1 MITGMPS
8 GRVLV
13 LSLAFGMY
21 TRRTGG
27 GLHELRVACTC
38 TATSARAW
46 LVNATNPSTPA
57 VRRPLLRCVTCRTL
71 TSVFDQLRSMS
82 FCRSL
87 TLARFPSRT
96 ALKILPRSRRT
107 RSSQPRQSTRSQG
120 SPSNTT
126 LGSSGPFT
134 EVSNLSLSSSIRVH
148 VHFKGPPAHVST
160 LNGLRAPGSI
170 SGQLAVDP
178 SGGSSGLAVDGFL
191 VPFGR
196 RHSLLGHPVPPG
208 VPPPLRSA
216 YRSSCAYPRTF
227 HGPIAGFPRSACV
240 RPGPGRALSTPGT
253 AVFAGHRVFRGRR
266 LPPTNG
272 RSLSPRYRFPARD
285 ADITRHHR
293 EFPGSR
299 PSGPSP
305 RLWPPW
311 LGRRPLDFPVSFAP
325 DRSRTGHARHG
336 GDRSNTDL

>member
-1 MITGMPS
+1 
-8 GRVLV
+8 
-13 LSLAFGMY
+13 
-21 TRRTGG
+21 
-27 GLHELRVACTC
+27 
-38 TATSARAW
+38 
-46 LVNATNPSTPA
+46 
-57 VRRPLLRCVTCRTL
+57 
-71 TSVFDQLRSMS
+71 
-82 FCRSL
+82 
-87 TLARFPSRT
+87 
-96 ALKILPRSRRT
+96 LKILPRSRRT
-107 RSSQPRQSTRSQG
+107 RSSQPRQSTRSQA
-120 SPSNTT
+120 SPSNTA

-240 RPGPGRALSTPGT
+240 RPGPGRALSLPRGRRCSQAIGSSVAAACRLSTTGPCHPGT
-253 AVFAGHRVFRGRR
+253 ASQPGMLILRGIIESSLVVAPPA
-266 LPPTNG
+266 LPLACG
-272 RSLSPRYRFPARD
+272 
-285 ADITRHHR
+285 
-293 EFPGSR
+293 
-299 PSGPSP
+299 
-305 RLWPPW
+305 
-311 LGRRPLDFPVSFAP
+311 
-325 DRSRTGHARHG
+325 RHG
-336 GDRSNTDL
+336 WGGGPWTFP